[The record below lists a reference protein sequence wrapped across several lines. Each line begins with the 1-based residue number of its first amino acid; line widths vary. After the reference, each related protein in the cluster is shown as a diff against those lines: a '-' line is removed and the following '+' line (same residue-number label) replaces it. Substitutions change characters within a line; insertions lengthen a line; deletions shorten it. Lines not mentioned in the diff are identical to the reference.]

1 MLKTVTPIDN
11 SILVERKYA
20 SEVEIDTTLQN
31 SYEARKEWKETSLSE
46 RKEVV
51 RNFVKSF
58 LSNNTEIVE
67 NL

>member
-1 MLKTVTPIDN
+1 MLKTITPIDN

-20 SEVEIDTTLQN
+20 TDAEIDTALQN
-31 SYEARKEWKETSLSE
+31 AYEARTKWKETSLGE

-58 LSNNTEIVE
+58 LSKQHRNC
-67 NL
+67 